1 MPFGQPWKERQMVPR
16 KVGEELRRRRL
27 LLGLRQADIAG
38 SMDRT
43 RAYVSAIE
51 RGVKWDPD
59 TDRLVIWAQ
68 TLGWPDDYIL
78 RALGRSITATTAPA
92 VITTDLIEAIRRAVA
107 EGVQEGVAEALQD
120 RLDALGGT
128 ARVADEP
135 RPGMP
140 RERLA

>member
-1 MPFGQPWKERQMVPR
+1 MVPR

-27 LLGLRQADIAG
+27 LLGLRQADIARA
-38 SMDRT
+38 MDRT

-51 RGVKWDPD
+51 RGVEWSPD
-59 TDRLVIWAQ
+59 ADRLVIWAQ
-68 TLGWPDDYIL
+68 ALGWPDDYIL
-78 RALGRSITATTAPA
+78 RALGRGIATTAPA
-92 VITTDLIEAIRRAVA
+92 IITTDLIEAIRRAVA

-128 ARVADEP
+128 APAIDEP
-135 RPGMP
+135 PPGLP